1 MKEPDTTNN
10 IVGIASME
18 EAGRLAQEI
27 SFAFEDWYHDE
38 DKKKRFHAL
47 FDRYLLPID
56 PGEQMEP
63 YDAIIALWRKNRS
76 EFDQLLRELRD
87 HKLI

>member
-1 MKEPDTTNN
+1 MKEPDKRENVAD
-10 IVGIASME
+10 IGSME

-27 SFAFEDWYHDE
+27 SFAFEDWYHDK
-38 DKKKRFHAL
+38 DKMRIFHAL
-47 FDRYLLPID
+47 FNRYLLPVD

-63 YDAIIALWRKNRS
+63 YDAIITLWRKNRS
-76 EFDQLLRELRD
+76 EFRE

>member
-1 MKEPDTTNN
+1 MKQPDKDRN
-10 IVGIASME
+10 IMDIASLE

-38 DKKKRFHAL
+38 HKKKMFHAL
-47 FDRYLLPID
+47 FDRYLQPVD

-63 YDAIIALWRKNRS
+63 YDAIIALWRKNRA
-76 EFDQLLRELRD
+76 EFHRLLEELKD
-87 HKLI
+87 NKLI